1 MMQKHRHPTT
11 RDLSME
17 ETDLA
22 VNFYDVANDYPKE
35 SFIQIAK
42 RVMPRGWIKA
52 SVAFKRE
59 ARRMFSLA
67 R

>member
-1 MMQKHRHPTT
+1 MANRTRPTA
-11 RDLSME
+11 RNLSPE

-35 SFIQIAK
+35 SFMQAAK

-59 ARRMFSLA
+59 ARRIFNLA